1 MRSCSVIQYF
11 YESALAHFC
20 QTPFAKQKSQNPSPL
35 HELIMTRILTVEPFG
50 DFFGKTITA
59 SAVRLKGKWLQRAGF
74 LPGQQVSLKIVG
86 QGAIELRVQ
95 TPSETPVQTA
105 EQTK

>member
-1 MRSCSVIQYF
+1 
-11 YESALAHFC
+11 
-20 QTPFAKQKSQNPSPL
+20 
-35 HELIMTRILTVEPFG
+35 MTTRLLTVEPFG

-95 TPSETPVQTA
+95 PPSEPPEQTA
-105 EQTK
+105 DRCACKTPWTAQAAKS

>member
-1 MRSCSVIQYF
+1 
-11 YESALAHFC
+11 
-20 QTPFAKQKSQNPSPL
+20 
-35 HELIMTRILTVEPFG
+35 MTTRLLTVEPFG

-74 LPGQQVSLKIVG
+74 LPGQQVFLKIVG

-95 TPSETPVQTA
+95 IPSETPDKPPNGCACKTPSTA
-105 EQTK
+105 QAAKS

>member
-1 MRSCSVIQYF
+1 
-11 YESALAHFC
+11 
-20 QTPFAKQKSQNPSPL
+20 
-35 HELIMTRILTVEPFG
+35 MTTRLLTVEPFG

-95 TPSETPVQTA
+95 APSETPEQTA
-105 EQTK
+105 ERLRVQDCLDLAVAASRQSAAI